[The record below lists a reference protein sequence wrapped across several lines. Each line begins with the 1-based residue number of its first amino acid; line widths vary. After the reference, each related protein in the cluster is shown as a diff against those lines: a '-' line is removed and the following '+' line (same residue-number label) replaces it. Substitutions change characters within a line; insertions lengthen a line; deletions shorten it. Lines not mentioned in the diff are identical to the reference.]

1 MTGRHPA
8 VIVVAGEALV
18 DLVVSSDGQV
28 AARPGGGPYNAART
42 MARLGAATTFLGRLA
57 GDGFGRLLRERLTG
71 EGVVLGVREPSGKPS
86 TLSVAALDEAGV
98 ASYSFYLDGTAALDL
113 DYETLKAALPAG
125 PAAVHVGTL
134 RPEMGPLG
142 AALERLVLT
151 GLPAD
156 ALVLL
161 DPNYRPG
168 DATDHEPYRRRL
180 HAIAR
185 RADIVKASVEDLAYL
200 CPDGSAEEAARALLR
215 SGSPLVLVTDGPHPA
230 RAFLP
235 DAVLSVTVPEVT
247 VADTIGAGDA
257 FGGGFLAW
265 WTTHGFGR
273 AHLHRTDLVG
283 QALRAA
289 VAVSALTCIRPGA
302 NPPTLAELESLYWW
316 PRHKLLSPPPESG
329 LLRPLP
335 RVRGVAPPE
344 VVLGSTPHL
353 HGVPPWSGDSDP
365 EMPGVVPDGDGD
377 PPVLPG

>member
-1 MTGRHPA
+1 

-42 MARLGAATTFLGRLA
+42 MARLGAVTTFLGRLA
-57 GDGFGRLLRERLTG
+57 DDGFGRLLRERLTG

-86 TLSVAALDEAGV
+86 TLSVATLDAAGV

-113 DYETLKAALPAG
+113 DYETLRAALPAG

-151 GLPAD
+151 GVPAD

-168 DATDHEPYRRRL
+168 GATGHEPYRRRL

-200 CPDGSAEEAARALLR
+200 CPDGSAEEAAQALVR

-235 DAVLSVTVPEVT
+235 DAVLSVPVPEVT

-265 WTTHGFGR
+265 WTAQGLGR
-273 AHLHRTDLVG
+273 ADLHRADLVRQG
-283 QALRAA
+283 LRAA
-289 VAVSALTCIRPGA
+289 AAVAALTCARPGA
-302 NPPTLAELESLYWW
+302 DPPALAELQARNWW
-316 PRHKLLSPPPESG
+316 PG
-329 LLRPLP
+329 A
-335 RVRGVAPPE
+335 RG
-344 VVLGSTPHL
+344 
-353 HGVPPWSGDSDP
+353 
-365 EMPGVVPDGDGD
+365 
-377 PPVLPG
+377 